1 MDKGKL
7 YSNRPFRIG
16 VGIALINK
24 DNKIFVG
31 KRIDNP
37 LKFWQMPQGGVN
49 NKEKYFDAALREL
62 EEETGIKNVKL
73 IKEIDYWTK
82 YDLPS
87 NLIRKIWKG
96 RFRGQKQKWFLMKF
110 MGEDG
115 EINLKT
121 KRPEFIEWKWINI
134 KDLTDVVVRFKLE
147 VYKKVQEEIVKTIKT
162 I

>member
-1 MDKGKL
+1 M
-7 YSNRPFRIG
+7 G
-16 VGIALINK
+16 VGIALLNK

-37 LKFWQMPQGGVN
+37 IKFWHMPQGGVN
-49 NKEKYFDAALREL
+49 NKEKYLDAALREL
-62 EEETGIKNVKL
+62 REETSIESVKL

-110 MGEDG
+110 MGEDLS
-115 EINLKT
+115 I
-121 KRPEFIEWKWINI
+121 IHI
-134 KDLTDVVVRFKLE
+134 
-147 VYKKVQEEIVKTIKT
+147 
-162 I
+162 